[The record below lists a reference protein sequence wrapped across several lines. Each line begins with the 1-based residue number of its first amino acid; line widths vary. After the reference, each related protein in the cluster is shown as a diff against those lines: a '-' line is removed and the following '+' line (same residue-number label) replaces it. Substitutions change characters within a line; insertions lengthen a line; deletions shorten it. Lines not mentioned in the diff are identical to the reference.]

1 MAWQRRQPFDHIGD
15 ERFSVATRGRRPGT
29 GDTRQAI
36 LDAARRAF
44 ADSGF
49 DRARLRSIA
58 DEAGVD
64 PSLIVHFFGSKR
76 ELYEAAI
83 SAPPAPVLE
92 ESVSTGAGNSSL
104 VLLCDVLEYLDRPDV
119 HDAFIAEVRSA
130 LTTPDLDAI
139 LDRFVFLPLNAQ
151 LFDAITG
158 EGAQLR
164 QELVRAQVTGVVMAR
179 YVYPHEPLSAM
190 DAREIATAL
199 APSVDHYLGAV
210 ETAQRQD
217 A

>member
-1 MAWQRRQPFDHIGD
+1 M
-15 ERFSVATRGRRPGT
+15 ERYGVATRGRRPGT

-92 ESVSTGAGNSSL
+92 DVAVGAGNTSL
-104 VLLCDVLEYLDRPDV
+104 TLLCDVLEYLDRPDV
-119 HDAFIAEVRSA
+119 HDAFVAEVRSA
-130 LTTPDLDAI
+130 LTTSDLDTI

-151 LFDAITG
+151 LFDSL
-158 EGAQLR
+158 EGADAELR
-164 QELVRAQVTGVVMAR
+164 HALVRAQVTGVVMGR
-179 YVYPHEPLSAM
+179 YVYPHEPLATLG
-190 DAREIATAL
+190 AREVAEAL
-199 APSVDHYLGAV
+199 APSIDQYLTKVVAS
-210 ETAQRQD
+210 QHQD